1 MLAFIWAED
10 SHGLIGQN
18 GTLPWHLPDDMHYFK
33 KTTMGNTIISGSRTF
48 RSYNK
53 PLPGRENIVISS
65 QSDFPAGVQVVPS
78 IDRLC
83 ELVAENPT
91 KEYIVTGGANLFS
104 QLLTRVDRLY
114 RTKIEGTFVGDTY
127 MPPINYSQFALVKS
141 IPGIVDEKNKYPHTF
156 EVYERRQFHS

>member
-104 QLLTRVDRLY
+104 Q
-114 RTKIEGTFVGDTY
+114 
-127 MPPINYSQFALVKS
+127 
-141 IPGIVDEKNKYPHTF
+141 
-156 EVYERRQFHS
+156 